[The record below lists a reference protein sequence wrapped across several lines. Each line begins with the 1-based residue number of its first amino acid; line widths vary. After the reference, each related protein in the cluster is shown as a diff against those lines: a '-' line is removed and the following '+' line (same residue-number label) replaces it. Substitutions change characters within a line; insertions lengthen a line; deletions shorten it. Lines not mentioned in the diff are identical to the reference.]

1 MAIFNQNQLIAKIE
15 RIRIQKE
22 ILRLSTVFTPEQ
34 KEVMLEAYKKLSIIY
49 NEALANLI
57 EVKEPTYQ

>member
-34 KEVMLEAYKKLSIIY
+34 KEVMLEAYKTLSIIY
-49 NEALANLI
+49 NEALVNLI

>member
-22 ILRLSTVFTPEQ
+22 ILPLSTVFTTEQ
-34 KEVMLEAYKKLSIIY
+34 KEVMLEAYKTLSIIY
-49 NEALANLI
+49 NEALVNLI

>member
-22 ILRLSTVFTPEQ
+22 ILSLSTVFTTEQ
-34 KEVMLEAYKKLSIIY
+34 KEVMLEAYKTLSIIY
-49 NEALANLI
+49 NEALVNLI

>member
-22 ILRLSTVFTPEQ
+22 ILPLSTVFTPEQ
-34 KEVMLEAYKKLSIIY
+34 KEVMLEAYKTLSIIY
-49 NEALANLI
+49 NEALTNLI